1 MLAFREAIYSH
12 TGVNSTGIYALILC
26 NRSIIPCAV
35 VTDKKKPIFPRQRFC
50 ILCFASEGGR
60 YLYLRRACSP
70 RCSSLDCWI
79 PTINL
84 LLAQEVK
91 DFSLF
96 FFLFFFFSSSLCR
109 ASPRRE
115 YSPHIAKRRGF
126 GRLTLLVNGFLARG
140 VLRLKSRIVLGVF
153 CRSIM
158 VAERNA
164 EAAWLLLLM
173 PMLML
178 LRWRYARGVAGLVAV
193 VILLAR
199 NRDGCIILVMMG
211 GMMGKCLY
219 LLALLFVLSSLVGVG
234 GCAVWESQKGG
245 RV

>member
-91 DFSLF
+91 DFSLIF
-96 FFLFFFFSSSLCR
+96 SFSFFSFLPLSAVLHRGGNVHHTLRNGGDSGDLR
-109 ASPRRE
+109 YLSMAS
-115 YSPHIAKRRGF
+115 
-126 GRLTLLVNGFLARG
+126 
-140 VLRLKSRIVLGVF
+140 
-153 CRSIM
+153 
-158 VAERNA
+158 
-164 EAAWLLLLM
+164 
-173 PMLML
+173 
-178 LRWRYARGVAGLVAV
+178 
-193 VILLAR
+193 LLAA
-199 NRDGCIILVMMG
+199 
-211 GMMGKCLY
+211 Y
-219 LLALLFVLSSLVGVG
+219 
-234 GCAVWESQKGG
+234 
-245 RV
+245 